1 MSSPEHH
8 TDEHHDSGAG
18 LAVALVGL
26 FLIAGFF
33 LTPWFFDDTWSMGYR
48 SAPVVFVPKP
58 APPVVAGKAAT
69 RYPPVP
75 RQAPQQDYSD
85 PGPPPAYSDDF
96 VPQGQPVTPDLSQLS
111 GKAS

>member
-58 APPVVAGKAAT
+58 APPVVAGKA
-69 RYPPVP
+69 
-75 RQAPQQDYSD
+75 PQQDYSD